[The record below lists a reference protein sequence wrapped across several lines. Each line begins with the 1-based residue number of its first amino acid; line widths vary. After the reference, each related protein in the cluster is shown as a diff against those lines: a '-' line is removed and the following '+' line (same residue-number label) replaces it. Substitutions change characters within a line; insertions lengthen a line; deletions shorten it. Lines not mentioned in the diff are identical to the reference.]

1 MSELTRRAFLK
12 QSGVTAAA
20 AGAAVAVPKGLLG
33 EDAALS
39 APKRPA
45 RQTTSPPPAERQAE
59 RRLVVHVPDT
69 SKSELHLLVGER
81 EVVLRDRDLVSP
93 PGAGNPLTPQI

>member
-20 AGAAVAVPKGLLG
+20 AGAAVAVPKGLMG
-33 EDAALS
+33 RSQPERQ
-39 APKRPA
+39 KRPA
-45 RQTTSPPPAERQAE
+45 RQTTSAAGAERQAE

-69 SKSELHLLVGER
+69 GKSELHLMVGER
-81 EVVLRDRDLVSP
+81 EVVLRDRELVSR
-93 PGAGNPLTPQI
+93 LVRETH

>member
-20 AGAAVAVPKGLLG
+20 AGAAVAVPKGLRG
-33 EDAALS
+33 RS
-39 APKRPA
+39 RPEHTPQEA
-45 RQTTSPPPAERQAE
+45 RQTTSAAAAERQAE

-69 SKSELHLLVGER
+69 SKSELRLMVGER
-81 EVVLRDRDLVSP
+81 EIVLRDRDLVSR
-93 PGAGNPLTPQI
+93 LVRESH

>member
-20 AGAAVAVPKGLLG
+20 AGAAVAVPKGLTG
-33 EDAALS
+33 RSQPEQA
-39 APKRPA
+39 KRPA
-45 RQTTSPPPAERQAE
+45 RQTVSAAAAERQAE

-69 SKSELHLLVGER
+69 GKSELHLLIGER
-81 EVVLRDRDLVSP
+81 EVVLRDRDLV
-93 PGAGNPLTPQI
+93 NRLVRETH